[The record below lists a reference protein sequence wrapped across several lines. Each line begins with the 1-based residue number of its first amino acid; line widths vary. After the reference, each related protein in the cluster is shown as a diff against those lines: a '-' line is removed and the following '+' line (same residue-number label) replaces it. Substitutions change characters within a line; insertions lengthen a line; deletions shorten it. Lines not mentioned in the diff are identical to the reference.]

1 VAQVT
6 PLIIV
11 PARQMSEGQPCKNR
25 HYWPELVAA
34 IDGLADYSIALVTND
49 PVLRG
54 ERITTT
60 GVRIIHRLWL
70 PMGPAHTVA
79 EAVRHVLAADLFS
92 QPDPVIMLQPSSP
105 TRNRASYV
113 LAAVE
118 HLRAYSDASA
128 VVSVVPWTGEPPSK
142 ACTLV
147 SDGTLIVP
155 RDNPEPR
162 QLQPRHYRR
171 DGTCYVVRAE
181 YARQGDLYGPR
192 PVPLLIDPRD
202 SLTVD

>member
-1 VAQVT
+1 MGHAMT

-11 PARQMSEGQPCKNR
+11 PARQFSEGQPCKNR
-25 HYWPELVAA
+25 EHWADLVALVMSLPSGWPWLVVT
-34 IDGLADYSIALVTND
+34 DDPWIANRVEMALE
-49 PVLRG
+49 P
-54 ERITTT
+54 
-60 GVRIIHRLWL
+60 HWL

-79 EAVRHVLAADLFS
+79 QAVAHVCKCVAVADR
-92 QPDPVIMLQPSSP
+92 DGPVIVLQPSSP
-105 TRNRASYV
+105 TRNRASYA

-118 HLRAYSDASA
+118 HLRAYSQASA

-142 ACTLV
+142 ACTLAA
-147 SDGTLIVP
+147 DGTLLVP
-155 RDNPEPR
+155 RVSPEPR

-171 DGTCYVVRAE
+171 DGTVYVVRAE

-202 SLTVD
+202 SLTID

>member
-11 PARQMSEGQPCKNR
+11 PARQFSEGQPCKNR
-25 HYWPELVAA
+25 EHIEA
-34 IDGLADYSIALVTND
+34 LAECVTALPHDWLSIVVTDD
-49 PVLRG
+49 PWIANRVEMASEHL
-54 ERITTT
+54 
-60 GVRIIHRLWL
+60 LWL

-79 EAVRHVLAADLFS
+79 EAVRHAADYWHQLT
-92 QPDPVIMLQPSSP
+92 DAVIVVLQPSSP
-105 TRNRASYV
+105 TRNRASYA

-118 HLRAYSDASA
+118 HLRAYSTASA
-128 VVSVVPWTGEPPSK
+128 VVSVVPWAGEPPSK
-142 ACTLV
+142 ACTLAP
-147 SDGTLIVP
+147 DGTLVVP

-192 PVPLLIDPRD
+192 PIPLLIDPRD
-202 SLTVD
+202 SLTID